1 MLRLPIENT
10 SDKKGEIMAEWKNY
24 TLEEVCE
31 RIYSGG
37 TPSTKHEEYWNGDI
51 KWLSSGET
59 SQRFVYDTERK
70 ITQEGVENSSTKL
83 ATKGCTVIATAG
95 QGYTR
100 GQASF
105 LMTDTYMNQS
115 VIACKANENVIL
127 PLYLY
132 YNLDS
137 RYEEF
142 RLLSDGTSTRGGL
155 SGWILKRMEIKL
167 PPKSSQK
174 KIIDILY
181 SIDRKIE
188 ENKAINNN
196 LEQQAQAIFKSWFI
210 NFEPFNKTMPS
221 DWIIGTIDDL
231 AKEVV
236 CGKTPSTKKAEYYGS
251 NIPFITI
258 PDMHGKTYAVTTERY
273 LSKLGANSQV
283 KKSLPKNSICVS
295 CIGTAGLVTLVA
307 EESQTN
313 QQINS
318 IIPKDGFSPYYI
330 YLLMQT
336 LSDTINKLGQ
346 SGSTIV
352 NLNKSQFG
360 KIQVI
365 IPALSVMIKFD
376 KIVSPMFEKML
387 QNQMEDLKLT
397 SLRDA
402 LLPRLMSGELD
413 VSDIEI

>member
-221 DWIIGTIDDL
+221 NWIIGTIDDL

-387 QNQMEDLKLT
+387 QNQMENLKLT